1 MANLLMTE
9 SQTSQQI
16 ASAVVKLGDGP
27 LTESAIVEHIHP
39 LFTRMLARNQRAG
52 DIYLANH
59 SLGRPMDAVADEVSR
74 ALDAWYDGLDDAW
87 GPWMAQRE
95 HFRTLIAQI
104 AGCSRSDAVVPKTS
118 AGQGLRAVINALPFD
133 PKNPAPQIVATRGEF
148 DSIDFNLKAYA
159 HKGRADVHWV
169 EPDDRGLYHS
179 DDLIAAITNETDLVA
194 CSMVCF
200 VTGQLVPD
208 LHRVIAAARAH
219 GALVLIDA
227 YHAFGAMEINFDE
240 LDADFL
246 IAGNY
251 KYTRGGAGACF
262 LIINPSHLSADGGVP
277 DAGSLFSIDTGWFA
291 KQDTFAYRRTEK
303 PEYEAGGDAWLE
315 STPPA
320 LVYFQAGPGLELISA
335 IGVDRL
341 REYTLQQQQ
350 HLCEELTKHAI
361 EPRVLEHRGSFV
373 LIPTNDGNSDGHN
386 AIEKLKAIGINAD
399 ARPCPKTGQWLVRL
413 CPDLLN
419 TNQELSVAAERIAQA
434 LKPD

>member
-1 MANLLMTE
+1 MTNPHPSSSSE
-9 SQTSQQI
+9 RI
-16 ASAVVKLGDGP
+16 AAAVAKLGDGP
-27 LTESAIVEHIHP
+27 LTESAIVEHLHP
-39 LFTRMLARNQRAG
+39 LFQRVLARNERTNE
-52 DIYLANH
+52 IYLANH
-59 SLGRPMDAVADEVSR
+59 SLGRPMDAVANEVRR

-95 HFRTLIAQI
+95 HYRTLIAEI
-104 AGCSRSDAVVPKTS
+104 AGCLRPDAVVPKTS

-133 PKNPAPQIVATRGEF
+133 LENPVAKIVATRGEF
-148 DSIDFNLKAYA
+148 DSIDFNLKAAA
-159 HKGRADVHWV
+159 HKGRAEIKWV
-169 EPDDRGLYHS
+169 EPDEQGLYHS
-179 DDLIAAITNETDLVA
+179 DDLIAAITDDTDLVV

-208 LHRVIAAARAH
+208 LDRVIAAARAH

-227 YHAFGAMEINFDE
+227 YHAFGAMPIDFDA

-262 LIINPSHLSADGGVP
+262 LIINPKHLSANGGVP

-291 KQDTFAYRRTEK
+291 KQDTFAYRRTEN

-320 LVYFQAGPGLELISA
+320 LVYFQAGPGLELVSA
-335 IGVDRL
+335 IGVNRL
-341 REYTLQQQQ
+341 RDYTLLQQQ
-350 HLCEELTKHAI
+350 HLCDELVKHGL
-361 EPRVLEHRGSFV
+361 EPRVLQYRGSFI
-373 LIPTNDGNSDGHN
+373 LLPTAHGHD
-386 AIEKLKAIGINAD
+386 AIEKLKAIGVNAD

-419 TNQELSVAAERIAQA
+419 TNQELSIAAERIANA
-434 LKPD
+434 LKTR

>member
-1 MANLLMTE
+1 MTNPRLSSSSE
-9 SQTSQQI
+9 RI
-16 ASAVVKLGDGP
+16 AAAVAKLGDGP
-27 LTESAIVEHIHP
+27 LTESAVVEHIHP
-39 LFTRMLARNQRAG
+39 LFQRVLARNERTG
-52 DIYLANH
+52 EIYLANH

-95 HFRTLIAQI
+95 HYRTLIADI

-133 PKNPAPQIVATRGEF
+133 PENPVANIVATRGEF
-148 DSIDFNLKAYA
+148 DSIDFNLKAAA
-159 HKGRADVHWV
+159 HKGRAEIKWV
-169 EPDDRGLYHS
+169 EPDEQGLYHS
-179 DDLIAAITNETDLVA
+179 DDLIAAITDDTDLVV

-227 YHAFGAMEINFDE
+227 YHAFGAMEINFDN

-262 LIINPSHLSADGGVP
+262 LIINPKHLSTAGGVP
-277 DAGSLFSIDTGWFA
+277 DPDTLFSIDTGWFA

-303 PEYEAGGDAWLE
+303 PEYESGGDAWLE

-320 LVYFQAGPGLELISA
+320 LVYFQAGPGLELVSA
-335 IGVDRL
+335 IEVDRL
-341 REYTLQQQQ
+341 RDYTLLQQQ
-350 HLCEELTKHAI
+350 HLCNALIEHGI
-361 EPRVLEHRGSFV
+361 EPRVLQHRGSFV
-373 LIPTNDGNSDGHN
+373 LIPTNDKNSDGHN
-386 AIEKLKAIGINAD
+386 AIDKLKAIGINAD
-399 ARPCPKTGQWLVRL
+399 ARPCPKTGQLLVRL

-419 TNQELSVAAERIAQA
+419 TNRELSIAAERIAKA
-434 LKPD
+434 LSSD